1 MKRDGIQKVLLA
13 GLLAAICLLPA
24 TAATKA
30 EVSFTPGAWSTNE
43 WILVKSPRFNYM
55 HGFVQREDGIE
66 NECPPVS
73 GEEIFKK
80 HCREVYSAMV
90 LKERAEIGQ
99 TVSSSM
105 SFDWSMAPLI
115 VLAE

>member
-1 MKRDGIQKVLLA
+1 MNGKRDGVQKALWV
-13 GLLAAICLLPA
+13 GLVTAMCLLSA

-30 EVSFTPGAWSTNE
+30 EVSFTPGAWSTND

-55 HGFVQREDGIE
+55 HGFVQQEDGIE

-73 GEEIFKK
+73 GEAIFKK

-90 LKERAEIGQ
+90 LKERA
-99 TVSSSM
+99 
-105 SFDWSMAPLI
+105 
-115 VLAE
+115 

>member
-1 MKRDGIQKVLLA
+1 MNGKMNGKRDGIQKASLA
-13 GLLAAICLLPA
+13 GLLAAMCLLSA

-30 EVSFTPGAWSTNE
+30 EVSFTPGAWSTND
-43 WILVKSPRFNYM
+43 WIFVKSPRFNYM

-90 LKERAEIGQ
+90 LRERPRSGR
-99 TVSSSM
+99 
-105 SFDWSMAPLI
+105 PCRPR
-115 VLAE
+115 